1 MEAYAIIGTGGKQ
14 HKVSP
19 QQTIKVER
27 LGVPMGSP
35 VEIGEVFFMSDGS
48 DILVGNPLVK
58 GARVMATSQG
68 EVKGDK
74 IIVFKYKNKT
84 RYQRK
89 TGHRQIYTV
98 LTIDKILKP
107 GVESGT

>member
-1 MEAYAIIGTGGKQ
+1 METYAIIGAGGKQ

-27 LGVPMGSP
+27 LGVPAGSP
-35 VEIGEVFFMSDGS
+35 VEIDEVFFINDGS
-48 DILVGNPLVK
+48 DMLIGDPIVK

-68 EVKGDK
+68 EAKGDK
-74 IIVFKYKNKT
+74 VIIFKYKNKT

-107 GVESGT
+107 GGESGA